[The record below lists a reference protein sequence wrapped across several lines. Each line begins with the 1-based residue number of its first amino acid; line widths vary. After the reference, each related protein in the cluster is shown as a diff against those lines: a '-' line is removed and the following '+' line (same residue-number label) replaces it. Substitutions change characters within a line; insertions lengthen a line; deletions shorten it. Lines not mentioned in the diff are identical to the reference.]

1 MRLYPKAKQDDEQTP
16 ARITPT
22 QWILVCL
29 PVLIATAG
37 YEVRS
42 YGTLALIT
50 QVLAVLNFVLLTLV
64 VKEALGKRVIGKVCL
79 VGGVFIFYWVE
90 ALSLSFQRNPF
101 SIAEGFPINESQF
114 DQGLIVQALI
124 YITVFQLLL
133 FVGYSI
139 RPGIARVVHVASRVD
154 SLSFDRSIMGLLL
167 ALCAVMPLLIYY
179 EFDYDKI
186 IAALLASRSATDF
199 DAPEAGLSQHLA
211 LFGLYGAALFFVY
224 ALKTNTWRRFWWLLL
239 GVIAAI
245 PFVSGGT
252 RHLWLYISLPS
263 VLIVL
268 RGFKGQLNTY
278 RLLGPVAVVFVVLLV
293 AQAQFVY
300 RTVGW
305 TEVGNVA
312 PEELTTINNT
322 GQFTAQLFAQHL
334 VPNEHPYFRE
344 LVEPYFISH
353 WIPRQIWPNKPT
365 MESWSYYNDSY
376 AQGAAYNVTPSVI
389 GQFHLNWG
397 FPGVICIGAWLG
409 FLSFIADRVLLSLN
423 PDRQR
428 AMFVVV
434 GMFYAFI
441 ISSFRFYSP
450 IYFSYF
456 IFGLLAMLLLTRRQR
471 LSTSV
476 AVLPPRLADSQVL
489 PALSE
494 GSWVR

>member
-1 MRLYPKAKQDDEQTP
+1 
-16 ARITPT
+16 
-22 QWILVCL
+22 
-29 PVLIATAG
+29 
-37 YEVRS
+37 
-42 YGTLALIT
+42 
-50 QVLAVLNFVLLTLV
+50 
-64 VKEALGKRVIGKVCL
+64 
-79 VGGVFIFYWVE
+79 
-90 ALSLSFQRNPF
+90 
-101 SIAEGFPINESQF
+101 
-114 DQGLIVQALI
+114 
-124 YITVFQLLL
+124 
-133 FVGYSI
+133 
-139 RPGIARVVHVASRVD
+139 
-154 SLSFDRSIMGLLL
+154 
-167 ALCAVMPLLIYY
+167 
-179 EFDYDKI
+179 
-186 IAALLASRSATDF
+186 
-199 DAPEAGLSQHLA
+199 
-211 LFGLYGAALFFVY
+211 
-224 ALKTNTWRRFWWLLL
+224 
-239 GVIAAI
+239 
-245 PFVSGGT
+245 
-252 RHLWLYISLPS
+252 

-305 TEVGNVA
+305 KEVGNVA

-334 VPNEHPYFRE
+334 VPHEHPYFRE

-353 WIPRQIWPNKPT
+353 WIPRQFWPDKPT
-365 MESWSYYNDSY
+365 MESWAYYNDSY

-397 FPGVICIGAWLG
+397 FPGVIFIGAWLG
-409 FLSFIADRVLLSLN
+409 FLGFIADRVLLSLN

-476 AVLPPRLADSQVL
+476 AGFAPALADRQVL
-489 PALSE
+489 PELSE
-494 GSWVR
+494 GTCV

>member
-1 MRLYPKAKQDDEQTP
+1 MRLYPGAKKDDEQTP
-16 ARITPT
+16 ARITPA

-29 PVLIATAG
+29 PVAIAAAG
-37 YEVRS
+37 YEVTS
-42 YGTLALIT
+42 YNALALIT
-50 QVLAVLNFVLLTLV
+50 QLLAAFNFVLLAFL
-64 VKEALGKRVIGKVCL
+64 VKEALGTRVVGKVCL

-90 ALSLSFQRNPF
+90 ALNLSFQRNPF
-101 SIAEGFPINESQF
+101 SIAEGFPINASQF
-114 DQGLIVQALI
+114 DQDLIVQALV

-133 FVGYSI
+133 FVGYSVRLRI
-139 RPGIARVVHVASRVD
+139 SGVVAYVASRVD
-154 SLSFDRSIMGLLL
+154 SLSFDRSLVGLLL
-167 ALCAVMPLLIYY
+167 ALCAVMPLLIYC
-179 EFDYDKI
+179 EFDYDKVV
-186 IAALLASRSATDF
+186 AALLASRSATDF

-224 ALKTNTWRRFWWLLL
+224 ALKTSTWRRFWWLLL

-263 VLIVL
+263 LLIIL
-268 RGFKGQLNTY
+268 RGFKGRLNSY

-305 TEVGNVA
+305 KEVGSVD
-312 PEELTTINNT
+312 PEELTAINNT
-322 GQFTAQLFAQHL
+322 GQFTAQLFAQYL
-334 VPNEHPYFRE
+334 VPVEHPYFRE
-344 LVEPYFISH
+344 LIEPYFVIH
-353 WIPRQIWPNKPT
+353 WVPRQFWPDKPI
-365 MESWSYYNDSY
+365 MESWAYYNESY
-376 AQGAAYNVTPSVI
+376 ARGAAYNVTPSVI

-397 FPGVICIGAWLG
+397 FPGVVFIGAWLG
-409 FLSFIADRVLLSLN
+409 FLSFVADRVLMSLN

-456 IFGLLAMLLLTRRQR
+456 VFGVLAMLLLTRRR
-471 LSTSV
+471 RFSNTLAPFAPLTDGE
-476 AVLPPRLADSQVL
+476 ALPQ
-489 PALSE
+489 LSE
-494 GSWVR
+494 GSWAR